1 MAKKPWGTI
10 THPKERDPDFLMG
23 YQKLS
28 GGKIRQMVDRLYV
41 PDWSNRNER
50 KQLSVD
56 RRRKVEPSDM
66 GSEEIE
72 KMVDRLSRDG
82 EKKATDCNRTGSMR
96 DQGVVNTYA
105 WKGWNWMCWVTLA
118 TSRTGKL
125 HVWSLCDVTNGSL
138 FSLETVG
145 RPSLVF
151 ATSQGWCMFASK
163 RTVLIN
169 TCIYA
174 VSKLHRQF
182 ENLMW

>member
-28 GGKIRQMVDRLYV
+28 GGKIREMVDRLYV

-50 KQLSVD
+50 KQPSVD
-56 RRRKVEPSDM
+56 RRSKVEASDM

-105 WKGWNWMCWVTLA
+105 WKGWN
-118 TSRTGKL
+118 
-125 HVWSLCDVTNGSL
+125 
-138 FSLETVG
+138 
-145 RPSLVF
+145 
-151 ATSQGWCMFASK
+151 
-163 RTVLIN
+163 
-169 TCIYA
+169 
-174 VSKLHRQF
+174 
-182 ENLMW
+182 

>member
-50 KQLSVD
+50 KQLPVD
-56 RRRKVEPSDM
+56 RRSKVEASDM

-82 EKKATDCNRTGSMR
+82 EKRATDRNRTGSMR

-105 WKGWNWMCWVTLA
+105 WKGWN
-118 TSRTGKL
+118 
-125 HVWSLCDVTNGSL
+125 
-138 FSLETVG
+138 
-145 RPSLVF
+145 
-151 ATSQGWCMFASK
+151 
-163 RTVLIN
+163 
-169 TCIYA
+169 
-174 VSKLHRQF
+174 
-182 ENLMW
+182 

>member
-50 KQLSVD
+50 KQPSVD
-56 RRRKVEPSDM
+56 RRTKVEAPDM

-105 WKGWNWMCWVTLA
+105 WKGWNWMAGRPWRPAEREIL
-118 TSRTGKL
+118 RTEVYFL
-125 HVWSLCDVTNGSL
+125 WRLSEDTVL
-138 FSLETVG
+138 FSPLLKG
-145 RPSLVF
+145 
-151 ATSQGWCMFASK
+151 ATLCEMQVSFIFVWEFIPAMFK
-163 RTVLIN
+163 K
-169 TCIYA
+169 Y
-174 VSKLHRQF
+174 Q
-182 ENLMW
+182 